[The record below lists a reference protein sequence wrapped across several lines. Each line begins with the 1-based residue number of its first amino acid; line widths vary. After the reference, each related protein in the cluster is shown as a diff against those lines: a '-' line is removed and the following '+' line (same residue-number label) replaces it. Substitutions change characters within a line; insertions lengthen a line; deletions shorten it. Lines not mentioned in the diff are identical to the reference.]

1 MPVSLRW
8 SPGWGNVQSLAAM
21 MDPGRFGLVCRVVA
35 EAPTAAPLVSA
46 FSALS
51 PSSEENTVKAVLLI
65 LTIKFINKVQTLK
78 PKIYIDTKRLCKEHN
93 SGMCFKTHHGTS
105 ISGYVFD
112 LLQTSC
118 SLSIETNVFFPIPDF
133 LSGFGFWS
141 YIYLIKCFLK
151 LYEEG
156 ENDVIRIVTQ
166 VLGFQVGSQGL
177 SSLKLRS
184 GSSIVHDWTRSRTTR
199 VMHHCTMHINV
210 HVLRWRSTVC
220 FFI

>member
-93 SGMCFKTHHGTS
+93 SGMAHQFQDTCLIFFKHPAVWVS
-105 ISGYVFD
+105 RRMSFFRFRIFYPDSDFD
-112 LLQTSC
+112 PTYSYIR
-118 SLSIETNVFFPIPDF
+118 SNVF
-133 LSGFGFWS
+133 
-141 YIYLIKCFLK
+141 
-151 LYEEG
+151 
-156 ENDVIRIVTQ
+156 
-166 VLGFQVGSQGL
+166 
-177 SSLKLRS
+177 
-184 GSSIVHDWTRSRTTR
+184 
-199 VMHHCTMHINV
+199 
-210 HVLRWRSTVC
+210 
-220 FFI
+220 

>member
-141 YIYLIKCFLK
+141 YILVYPIKCFLK

-156 ENDVIRIVTQ
+156 GNDVIRIVTQ

-184 GSSIVHDWTRSRTTR
+184 GSSSAWLDPVPHNPGYAPL
-199 VMHHCTMHINV
+199 HINV
-210 HVLRWRSTVC
+210 HVLRWSSTVC